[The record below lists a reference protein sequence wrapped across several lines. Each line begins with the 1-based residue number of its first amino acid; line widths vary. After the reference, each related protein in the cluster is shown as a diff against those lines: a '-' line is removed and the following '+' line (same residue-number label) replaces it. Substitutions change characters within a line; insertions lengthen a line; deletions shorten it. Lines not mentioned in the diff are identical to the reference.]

1 MSNFKSE
8 ILLVIVALL
17 MFAVF
22 IVFNNTFFKPATE
35 EVGTSYLDAA
45 KTAIPSANINN
56 SGE

>member
-8 ILLVIVALL
+8 ILLVIIAIT

-22 IVFNNTFFKPATE
+22 IVFNNVYFKPATE

-45 KTAIPSANINN
+45 KTAIPKANINN